1 VDAWLDQ
8 ARAST
13 SQEERKK
20 LYTKVL
26 QRLMETVPMVFLM
39 TREQA
44 DAAWSYVKGYIH
56 FPGLAWSGE
65 RAHEWWLDK

>member
-1 VDAWLDQ
+1 MPGSTRPDRAP
-8 ARAST
+8 ART
-13 SQEERKK
+13 TRKK
-20 LYTKVL
+20 LYTQVQ

-44 DAAWSYVKGYIH
+44 DASWSYVKDYIH

>member
-1 VDAWLDQ
+1 MDAWLDQ
-8 ARAST
+8 ARSST
-13 SQEERKK
+13 SQDDRKK
-20 LYTKVL
+20 LYTQVQ

-44 DAAWSYVKGYIH
+44 DASWSYVKDYIH

>member
-1 VDAWLDQ
+1 
-8 ARAST
+8 
-13 SQEERKK
+13 
-20 LYTKVL
+20 
-26 QRLMETVPMVFLM
+26 METVPMVFLM

-56 FPGLAWSGE
+56 FPGLAWHGE

>member
-1 VDAWLDQ
+1 MDAWLDQ

-65 RAHEWWLDK
+65 LAHEWWLDK